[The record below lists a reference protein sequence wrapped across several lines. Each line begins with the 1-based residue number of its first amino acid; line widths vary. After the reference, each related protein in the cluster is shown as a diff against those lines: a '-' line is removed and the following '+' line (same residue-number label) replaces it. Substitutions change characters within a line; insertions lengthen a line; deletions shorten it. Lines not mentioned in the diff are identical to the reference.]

1 MTKGMIPPEEDN
13 DPDWKLTADG
23 SNYEEVQ
30 AEGEVLLDELQL
42 EWELE
47 IEDELNDK

>member
-1 MTKGMIPPEEDN
+1 MIPPDDD
-13 DPDWKLTADG
+13 DPDWELTADG

-47 IEDELNDK
+47 IEDDLMTDRRLMC